1 MQKRQIQL
9 YKNKKNLM
17 KRHTIPLK
25 SSLTIGLLGLTIT
38 FVTSLNRGRFGAFG
52 SSSSVWYPLKRNNL
66 SIHTLHISYSRNA
79 LQHSITPRNALIVV
93 STNMLF
99 VAAICSLCTNKM
111 LIVATRNVY
120 CCTKNMLIVAPKDVL
135 CCTNEYSCCCTVK
148 NIVIVALDIFVPS
161 IL

>member
-66 SIHTLHISYSRNA
+66 SIHTLHISHHTRNA

-120 CCTKNMLIVAPKDVL
+120 CCTKNMLIVAPKDM
-135 CCTNEYSCCCTVK
+135 SF
-148 NIVIVALDIFVPS
+148 VALMN
-161 IL
+161 ILVVALSRI